1 MVVDYAKY
9 PFLKPLEEELNKY
22 AGGVT
27 LDFILSTSNN
37 IKEEAKKRVNKILK
51 DEELEPYDK
60 INEPVLVF
68 YTTLYLVVA
77 LDNELLKKKF
87 VEREAEL
94 IEKELKNE
102 KEEVL
107 LEIANYLNSLSDKF
121 PELASL
127 RINPENLLIKR
138 KEKKKTLI
146 VPFKFSMNFIDY
158 LKVTKDIRKE
168 DEDFSLSARILK
180 DGKVFLT
187 KDEVVKILT
196 YKIKDLLYEAV
207 NIKYE
212 SIPEEVKKMA
222 EELKGRRTPPC
233 IQALLNKKE
242 LGEVEK
248 AVLVTYFLDIGDY
261 KNAERFSEDLAK
273 KYRGDKKTK
282 YIVYSC
288 SKMKELGLCVN
299 SCGTSNP
306 LQHYYGKA
314 SLLNSLG

>member
-1 MVVDYAKY
+1 MQVVIDYRKY
-9 PFLKPLEEELNKY
+9 PILKPLEEELKKY

-27 LDFILSTSNN
+27 LDYILSTNN
-37 IKEEAKKRVNKILK
+37 FYKEEAKKRVNKILK

-60 INEPVLVF
+60 IKDSILVF
-68 YTTLYLVVA
+68 YTTLYLVAA

-87 VEREAEL
+87 VERETEL
-94 IEKELKNE
+94 MEKSLLSE
-102 KEEVL
+102 KEEAL
-107 LEIANYLNSLSDKF
+107 LEIAKYLNSLSENF

-127 RINPENLLIKR
+127 RINSENLLIKR

-168 DEDFSLSARILK
+168 DEDFSLSTKILK

-187 KDEVVKILT
+187 KDEVAKIIA
-196 YKIKDLLYEAV
+196 YKIRDMLYEAV

-212 SIPEEVKKMA
+212 NIPEEVRKMA
-222 EELKGRRTPPC
+222 DELKGRRTPPC
-233 IQALLNKKE
+233 ILNLINKKE
-242 LGEVEK
+242 HSPIETS
-248 AVLVTYFLDIGDY
+248 VLVVYFLDIGDY
-261 KNAERFSEDLAK
+261 KNAERFSEELAK

-288 SKMKELGLCVN
+288 SKMKELGLCVD

-306 LQHYYGKA
+306 LQHYYGK
-314 SLLNSLG
+314 LE